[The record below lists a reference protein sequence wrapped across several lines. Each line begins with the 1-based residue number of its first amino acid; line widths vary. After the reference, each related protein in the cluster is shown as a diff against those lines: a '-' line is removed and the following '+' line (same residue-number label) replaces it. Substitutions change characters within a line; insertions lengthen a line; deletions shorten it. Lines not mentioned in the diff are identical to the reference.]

1 MSTRREFSVT
11 ASSRENEVALK
22 WDEVR
27 HQGGPKLEARRA
39 SDQLAP
45 ELQANVLWRDGLN
58 ISAPKKGQA
67 LLKKQK
73 RPRWP
78 LIRGILLF
86 IPFAALVGYVVNYY
100 FVPKVVLGL
109 RIVARPID
117 LEVAGP
123 ALLDARN
130 KVTITAR
137 IQGYLKKVNVDR
149 NDLVKAG
156 DVLAELDA
164 DDLANQLVAAEADA
178 VAAANAIGEARSDQQ
193 RATALA
199 DKAKQDYNRK
209 LPLRD
214 RQIITEADWSAT
226 EAAYHQTQAELLRS
240 GTTILKATAQS
251 ASAAANV
258 KLLKVRLGYATIT
271 SPLSGVVISRD
282 RNVGDLLS
290 PGTSLLQLVDPKSI
304 ILSAR
309 LDESVMGIIAPGQTV
324 AVYFASAPH
333 DEISGSVLRVVR
345 LVDQETREFAVD
357 LTLRHLPMHWALGQ
371 RANVV
376 IKASSISPAISIPQ
390 NFIARRNGRVGVWRL
405 TYGSAQW
412 ARIDLGYPSGDH
424 VQVLNGLNADNI
436 ILDPD
441 RTYAY
446 MPAKVWEVTR

>member
-1 MSTRREFSVT
+1 V
-11 ASSRENEVALK
+11 
-22 WDEVR
+22 
-27 HQGGPKLEARRA
+27 EARRA

-58 ISAPKKGQA
+58 LSAPKKGQA

-78 LIRGILLF
+78 VIRGILLS
-86 IPFAALVGYVVNYY
+86 ILFAALVGYVVNYY

-137 IQGYLKKVNVDR
+137 IQGYLKKVNVD
-149 NDLVKAG
+149 
-156 DVLAELDA
+156 
-164 DDLANQLVAAEADA
+164 LANQLVAAEADA
-178 VAAANAIGEARSDQQ
+178 AAAANAIGEARSDQQ

-199 DKAKQDYNRK
+199 DKAKQDHNRK

-226 EAAYHQTQAELLRS
+226 EAAYNQTQAELLRS

-290 PGTSLLQLVDPKSI
+290 PGTSLLQLVDPESI

-309 LDESVMGIIAPGQTV
+309 LDESVMGIIAPGQMV
-324 AVYFASAPH
+324 AVHFASAPH

-345 LVDQETREFAVD
+345 LVDQETREFTVD
-357 LTLRHLPMHWALGQ
+357 VTLRHLPTHWALGQ

-376 IKASSISPAISIPQ
+376 IKAPSISPAISIPQ

-424 VQVLNGLNADNI
+424 VQVLNGLNVDNI

-446 MPAKVWEVTR
+446 MLAKVSEVTR